1 MYTLEERL
9 LAIKT
14 YYETGRNSK
23 ATIRR
28 LGYPDK
34 TNLYRWL
41 KEYERNHSLHEHRV
55 RYSKF
60 TEEEKRAAIDYYYTH
75 GENSLQ
81 TVNALGYPSRTL
93 LTQWLAVDPNPRP
106 TEKDFKNGSSL

>member
-14 YYETGRNSK
+14 YYAMGKSYK
-23 ATIRR
+23 ATLQQ

-41 KEYERNHSLHEHRV
+41 KEYERDHSRHDHRA
-55 RYSKF
+55 RWSKF
-60 TEEEKRAAIDYYYTH
+60 TEDEIQAAIDSYYAH
-75 GENSLQ
+75 GQNYLQ
-81 TVNALGYPSRTL
+81 TVKAG
-93 LTQWLAVDPNPRP
+93 
-106 TEKDFKNGSSL
+106 